1 MKKNPGALRWF
12 IWSLASFFYFYE
24 YLLRVSTSVMVPEL
38 MHAFK
43 VDAAALGLMSAFYFY
58 AYAPMQIP
66 VGILIDRFGAKKLL
80 SLASLVCGAGIIVF
94 GISYAV
100 WEACAGRFLMGLG
113 SSIAFVAMVFVCTHW
128 FEKSKRALLVG
139 LANSIGMLGAICG
152 QGPLSLSI
160 KALGWRVTSLAL
172 GVIGFLLAIIIYLI
186 IGRRKPTPVALEK
199 RESQESLGSALKQL
213 CKSGHSWLNAVIALF
228 FYMTTTAVG
237 GLWGVP
243 FIQKTYH
250 VSKHTAGFATS
261 MLFFGWLIGG
271 PIMGFLSDK
280 IKNRKHIILIT
291 IFLTLA
297 SLLCVVYLT
306 KMPIFLVY
314 VFMFLVG
321 FFSSGQ
327 LLNFTLA
334 AEINSPNIKGTS
346 IAFTNFVVA
355 VGSSIVQPIIG
366 VFLDSGWDG
375 KITNGIN
382 VYSIK
387 DFQNAFLILPIMLA
401 VAGLLTFFLKE
412 QPPIIEA
419 GETLSGD

>member
-1 MKKNPGALRWF
+1 
-12 IWSLASFFYFYE
+12 
-24 YLLRVSTSVMVPEL
+24 
-38 MHAFK
+38 
-43 VDAAALGLMSAFYFY
+43 
-58 AYAPMQIP
+58 
-66 VGILIDRFGAKKLL
+66 
-80 SLASLVCGAGIIVF
+80 
-94 GISYAV
+94 
-100 WEACAGRFLMGLG
+100 
-113 SSIAFVAMVFVCTHW
+113 
-128 FEKSKRALLVG
+128 
-139 LANSIGMLGAICG
+139 
-152 QGPLSLSI
+152 
-160 KALGWRVTSLAL
+160 
-172 GVIGFLLAIIIYLI
+172 
-186 IGRRKPTPVALEK
+186 
-199 RESQESLGSALKQL
+199 
-213 CKSGHSWLNAVIALF
+213 
-228 FYMTTTAVG
+228 MTTTAVG